1 MQKKCTLSFA
11 ALLCLVAVLFFP
23 ACNSESS
30 TQETFEITVQGETS
44 FPDSSVFELVSGS
57 VSRAR
62 VTAAGGKYTLTAQV
76 GEAGIYHV
84 NALQSETGESFQY
97 ALFVEPGATYNVS
110 DQPASDGYS
119 FAVKSTSENQ
129 AALEAY
135 EEGLRAVKQRAD
147 ERKAFY
153 EHAMDTTT
161 FNALFQ
167 KFYHAMSTLEDS
179 TKANLASYNKR
190 FIEENP
196 DKLVSAAVIG
206 NAPDLAD
213 SIDRYEELMNKL
225 SPEVKESAFAQQINQ
240 KIAQNKALG
249 RGAQVPELQGRTLDN
264 KAFEYD
270 YSQNKLTLID
280 FWESESYESR
290 KLRVKYRDFHKRY
303 SGKGFDIISVS
314 VDDYQTWKAA
324 LDGSPTPW
332 TNINENKPQSESA
345 NVKNFFLTALP
356 ANVLVD
362 GQGKIVGRNLT
373 SNQLLEHLEEID
385 GKKAVTVM

>member
-1 MQKKCTLSFA
+1 MQKNLALSFT
-11 ALLCLVAVLFFP
+11 ALLCLVAILIFP
-23 ACNSESS
+23 ACNNEGS
-30 TQETFEITVQGETS
+30 TQESFEITVQGETQ

-57 VSRAR
+57 NSVAR

-76 GEAGIYHV
+76 DQAGIYHV

-97 ALFVEPGATYNVS
+97 ALFVEPDATYSVS
-110 DQPASDGYS
+110 DNSEGDSYTFQ
-119 FAVKSTSENQ
+119 VNSTSENQ
-129 AALEAY
+129 VALEDY
-135 EEGLRAVKQRAD
+135 EEGLKAVEKHGAD
-147 ERKAFY
+147 RKAFY

-167 KFYHAMSTLEDS
+167 KFYHAISTLEDS
-179 TKANLASYNKR
+179 TKANIALYNKR
-190 FIEENP
+190 FISENP

-213 SIDRYEELMNKL
+213 SIDRYEELMNGL
-225 SPEVKESAFAQQINQ
+225 SAEVKESAFAERINQ

-249 RGAQVPELQGRTLDN
+249 TGAQVPELQGRTLDN
-264 KAFEYD
+264 KDFEYD
-270 YSQNKLTLID
+270 YSKNKLTLID
-280 FWESESYESR
+280 FWESDSYESR
-290 KLRVKYRDFHKRY
+290 KLRVKYRDFHKKY

-314 VDDYQTWKAA
+314 VDDFQTWKAA

-362 GQGKIVGRNLT
+362 GEGKILGRNLT
-373 SNQLLEHLEEID
+373 SNQLLEYLEEID
-385 GKKAVTVM
+385 GTKKVTVL